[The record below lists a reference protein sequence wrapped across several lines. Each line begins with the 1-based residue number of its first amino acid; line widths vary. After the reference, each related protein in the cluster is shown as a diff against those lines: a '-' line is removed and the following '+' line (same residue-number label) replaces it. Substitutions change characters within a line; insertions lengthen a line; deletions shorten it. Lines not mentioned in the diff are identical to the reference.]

1 MLPRI
6 WFSANWSP
14 IIAATIGLLM
24 RSARFSPTFP
34 AMLLTFEDFRPGHF
48 ATLGPRHVTREE
60 IISFAAEFDPQPM
73 HLDEEAGRRSMA
85 GGLSGSGWH
94 MCALAMRMQVD
105 GIIGRTDS
113 LGGLGVDEVKWLAPL
128 RPGDDITLEVHVDDA
143 RLSKSRPDTGIVKI
157 RAEMFN
163 AAGTRLMS
171 IVSNG
176 LMRRRAPSS
185 PQA

>member
-1 MLPRI
+1 M
-6 WFSANWSP
+6 
-14 IIAATIGLLM
+14 
-24 RSARFSPTFP
+24 
-34 AMLLTFEDFRPGHF
+34 LTFEDFRPGHF

-60 IISFAAEFDPQPM
+60 IISFAAEYDPQPM

-105 GIIGRTDS
+105 GIIGRADS

-128 RPGDDITLEVHVDDA
+128 RPGDDLTLEVHVDDA
-143 RLSKSRPDTGIVKI
+143 RASKSRPDTGIVKI

-163 AAGTRLMS
+163 ASGEKLMT

-176 LMRRRAPSS
+176 LMRRRASE
-185 PQA
+185 AKA

>member
-1 MLPRI
+1 
-6 WFSANWSP
+6 
-14 IIAATIGLLM
+14 
-24 RSARFSPTFP
+24 
-34 AMLLTFEDFRPGHF
+34 MLLTFEDFRPGHF

-105 GIIGRTDS
+105 GFIGRTDS

-128 RPGDDITLEVHVDDA
+128 RPGDDITLDVHVDDA

-163 AAGTRLMS
+163 AARTRLMS

-185 PQA
+185 SQA

>member
-1 MLPRI
+1 M
-6 WFSANWSP
+6 
-14 IIAATIGLLM
+14 
-24 RSARFSPTFP
+24 
-34 AMLLTFEDFRPGHF
+34 LTFEDFKPGHF

-60 IISFAAEFDPQPM
+60 IISFAAEYDPQPM
-73 HLDEEAGRRSMA
+73 HLDEEAGRRSLA

-105 GIIGRTDS
+105 GIIGQADS

-128 RPGDDITLEVHVDDA
+128 RPGDDLTLEVHVDDA
-143 RLSKSRPDTGIVKI
+143 RVSRSRPSAGIVKV

-163 AAGTRLMS
+163 ASGEKLMT

-176 LMRRRAPSS
+176 LFRRRVSA
-185 PQA
+185 QA

>member
-1 MLPRI
+1 
-6 WFSANWSP
+6 
-14 IIAATIGLLM
+14 
-24 RSARFSPTFP
+24 
-34 AMLLTFEDFRPGHF
+34 MLLTFEDFRPGHF

-105 GIIGRTDS
+105 GFIGRTDS

-128 RPGDDITLEVHVDDA
+128 RPGDDITLDVHVDDA

-163 AAGTRLMS
+163 LAGTRLMS

-185 PQA
+185 LQA

>member
-1 MLPRI
+1 M
-6 WFSANWSP
+6 
-14 IIAATIGLLM
+14 
-24 RSARFSPTFP
+24 
-34 AMLLTFEDFRPGHF
+34 LTFDDFQLGHF

-60 IISFAAEFDPQPM
+60 IISFAAEYDPQPM
-73 HLDEEAGRRSMA
+73 HLDEEAGRRSLA

-105 GIIGRTDS
+105 GIIGGADS

-128 RPGDDITLEVHVDDA
+128 RPGDDLTLEVHVDDA
-143 RLSKSRPDTGIVKI
+143 RVSKSRPDAGIVKV

-163 AAGTRLMS
+163 AAGEKLMT

-176 LMRRRAPSS
+176 LFRRRASS
-185 PQA
+185 KA

>member
-1 MLPRI
+1 MP
-6 WFSANWSP
+6 
-14 IIAATIGLLM
+14 
-24 RSARFSPTFP
+24 
-34 AMLLTFEDFRPGHF
+34 LTFEDFKPGHF

-60 IISFAAEFDPQPM
+60 IISFAAEYDPQPM
-73 HLDEEAGRRSMA
+73 HLDEEAGRRSLA

-105 GIIGRTDS
+105 GIIGRSES

-128 RPGDDITLEVHVDDA
+128 RPGDDLTLEVHVDDA
-143 RLSKSRPDTGIVKI
+143 RVSKSRPDTGIVKV

-163 AAGTRLMS
+163 ASGERLMT

-176 LMRRRAPSS
+176 LFRRRAAAP
-185 PQA
+185 A